1 MYRLAKPLY
10 RAWYASALL
19 YDAHSEYARERL
31 DSLRGKLARGETAYL
46 AGIGPAGHNS
56 GVALV
61 EVSAERGPRLLW
73 NDEEERFTGI
83 KHYSNFPEL
92 TLALFK
98 ERLRDLGIAP
108 SDIHAW
114 LASWDYASVISAGW
128 RAFFEQAPTSWSLLH
143 SQSVPKWR
151 FSRNARIARG
161 APRRLGKLLGLAAPQ
176 PLIGMPHHENHAS
189 FSYAVSPFIRS
200 PTPVMITVLDGF
212 GDDGAISLFLAR
224 DGRIER
230 RYSNQSFADS
240 LGVFYSV
247 ISSTQGGWTTL
258 SSEGR
263 YMGAVAWGDNDR
275 LTNPYYRRLREIFHF
290 APEGRVHVNRRMCN
304 WQNAGEL
311 GPYNRALEEVIGKP
325 IPPDKMW
332 NPDHVLRVEDVNHSE
347 ITRDRVDLAAATQL
361 VFEDAVFHIV
371 EHFIRSTG
379 SDRLVMTGGTAL
391 NCLANMQLLEKF
403 DRGWYRRNLGIDTH
417 LHLWVPPTPGDA
429 GVPMGAAYS
438 FALRADARP
447 REVLQN
453 AYYCGRAPTTAEI
466 LEALENDRQV
476 GHRRLGNIAAAGEL
490 ESIAD
495 LAALIVSHDCVLGL
509 YQGAAETGPRA
520 LGHRSILANPCDP
533 RTLENINRLVK
544 LREPIRPL
552 APMVTL
558 EEAPRFFK
566 LSEGAADDAYNAY
579 NYMVLTVRVR
589 PEAYDRVPAIVH
601 RDGTARIQIVRSEHD
616 PFTYAYLKAMGR
628 RLGAE
633 VSVNTSLNV
642 GTPIVQSPEQALV
655 ALRRAKGLSGLLM
668 ISAEGDAFI
677 AWHESEVAPKDGG
690 TQLRRLMSEWSKTR
704 TPASSASVTPVAS

>member
-1 MYRLAKPLY
+1 MFRLAKPLY

-31 DSLRGKLARGETAYL
+31 DSLRGKLARDETAYL

-83 KHYSNFPEL
+83 KHYPDFPEL

-128 RAFFEQAPTSWSLLH
+128 RAFFEQTPTSWSLLNR
-143 SQSVPKWR
+143 QSVPKWR
-151 FSRNARIARG
+151 FSRNARIARQ
-161 APRRLGKLLGLAAPQ
+161 APRRLGELLGLAAPQ

-200 PTPVMITVLDGF
+200 PAPVMITVLDGF
-212 GDDGAISLFLAR
+212 GDHGAMSLFLAR
-224 DGRIER
+224 DGRIEQ
-230 RYSNQSFADS
+230 RYDNQSFADS

-247 ISSTQGGWTTL
+247 ISSTQGGWTSL

-311 GPYNRALEEVIGKP
+311 RPYNRALEEVIGKP

-391 NCLANMQLLEKF
+391 NCLADMQLLEKF
-403 DRGWYRRNLGIDTH
+403 DRGWYRRNLGRDTR

-438 FALRADARP
+438 FALRAGARP
-447 REVLQN
+447 REVLQH

-466 LEALENDRQV
+466 LEALENDREV
-476 GHRRLGNIAAAGEL
+476 GHGRLGNIAAAGEL

-495 LAALIVSHDCVLGL
+495 LAALIVSRDCVLGL

-520 LGHRSILANPCDP
+520 LGHRSILANPCNP

-544 LREPIRPL
+544 FREPIRPL

-579 NYMVLTVRVR
+579 NYMVLTARVR

-655 ALRRAKGLSGLLM
+655 ALRRAKALSALLM

-677 AWHESEVAPKDGG
+677 AWHKSEVAPKDGG
-690 TQLRRLMSEWSKTR
+690 TQLRRLMNEWSETR
-704 TPASSASVTPVAS
+704 TPVSPASVAPAAS